1 MTTLHRAA
9 ASCAL
14 TALLTLPALA
24 QAQEFFASAHAQG
37 HCITNASGTASIQG
51 CVSRASNQSINMRW
65 IAAENVFYGPLSVG
79 GQCLEARGQGQPL
92 AFTACK
98 AGPAQEWKL
107 TGANGVLNNG
117 QGMCADLPNGT
128 RQTGSAI
135 IAWPCN
141 GGSNQKWLNASYNKA
156 KVIPVPGMKQ
166 VPAGTR
172 LQIVGNNIVAGG
184 AGNIVAAGAGNIV
197 AGGAGNIVAG
207 GAGNIVAG
215 GAGN

>member
-1 MTTLHRAA
+1 MKFSGR
-9 ASCAL
+9 CAL
-14 TALLTLPALA
+14 ALVAGLIAGGA
-24 QAQEFFASAHAQG
+24 QAQAEQFASAHAPG
-37 HCITNASGTASIQG
+37 HCLASSANGARIEG
-51 CVSRASNQSINMRW
+51 CVSRLATQGIAMRY
-65 IAAENVFYGPLSVG
+65 IPGENVFFGPLSLG

-92 AFTACK
+92 VFTTCR

-107 TGANGVLNNG
+107 TGATGVLNNG

-128 RQTGSAI
+128 RKTGSPV

-141 GGSNQKWLNASYNKA
+141 NASNQKWLNARYRTGLSVTA
-156 KVIPVPGMKQ
+156 IPGMKPVAPGTALQ
-166 VPAGTR
+166 VVNG
-172 LQIVGNNIVAGG
+172 NIVAGG
-184 AGNIVAAGAGNIV
+184 AGNIVAAGAGNMV